1 MISESAYGK
10 INLAMRIV
18 GRRPDGYHEVDTV
31 YQSVALHDTVTI
43 EESSVFRLT
52 ADRSDL
58 VCDETNLAYKA
69 YKALAPFCEVP
80 RPVHIRLEKRLP
92 VAAGLAGGS
101 ADCAAVLRGLNR
113 FWDLNLKASDL
124 ERIGAALGADVPF
137 CVTGGTVRG
146 SGIGDILTPLPSL
159 PAWEVLILH
168 PHVCVETGKAYDL
181 FDKAGSVSFVD
192 VGEMV
197 DSVRG
202 VSFDG
207 ICRAMGNTFESFIVP
222 LVPEVSECKEALSR
236 LGLNPL
242 MSGSGPTVF
251 ALVPPERDGSF
262 FARRLEKEMKNTDVM
277 LTSLI

>member
-10 INLAMRIV
+10 INLAMRII

-69 YKALAPFCEVP
+69 YKALAPFCEVL

-124 ERIGAALGADVPF
+124 ERIGAALGADAVSVIFSPLCRHCRHGKF
-137 CVTGGTVRG
+137 LYCIPMSASRRVR
-146 SGIGDILTPLPSL
+146 
-159 PAWEVLILH
+159 
-168 PHVCVETGKAYDL
+168 
-181 FDKAGSVSFVD
+181 
-192 VGEMV
+192 
-197 DSVRG
+197 
-202 VSFDG
+202 
-207 ICRAMGNTFESFIVP
+207 
-222 LVPEVSECKEALSR
+222 
-236 LGLNPL
+236 L
-242 MSGSGPTVF
+242 MI
-251 ALVPPERDGSF
+251 
-262 FARRLEKEMKNTDVM
+262 
-277 LTSLI
+277 SLIRPSRYLLSM

>member
-113 FWDLNLKASDL
+113 F
-124 ERIGAALGADVPF
+124 
-137 CVTGGTVRG
+137 
-146 SGIGDILTPLPSL
+146 
-159 PAWEVLILH
+159 
-168 PHVCVETGKAYDL
+168 
-181 FDKAGSVSFVD
+181 
-192 VGEMV
+192 
-197 DSVRG
+197 
-202 VSFDG
+202 
-207 ICRAMGNTFESFIVP
+207 
-222 LVPEVSECKEALSR
+222 
-236 LGLNPL
+236 
-242 MSGSGPTVF
+242 
-251 ALVPPERDGSF
+251 
-262 FARRLEKEMKNTDVM
+262 
-277 LTSLI
+277 